1 MKLLL
6 NNVTGSD
13 SFEVAL
19 NALCKDASGLS
30 VAVSY
35 LQVSGW
41 RVLDAASAHINANN
55 IRLICTDQFCITQP
69 AALRQARDRGVQL
82 LNFNGGVTFHPKV
95 VIANDAVGSPIRAIV
110 GSANL
115 SSPAL
120 ISSVEAGLLIT
131 DTFIL
136 AELQKWFELLFSD
149 RARLITDD
157 ELEQMEE
164 RWKAVAATRVR
175 NTLTSYPRLQRRRTP
190 RVPPVATSVQIAE
203 ALEDILSTLQDPIV
217 LLNFDQAGNNIR
229 NLNNATTQLQ
239 MYANCGPVTSKAKN
253 ELNLLGFVKDGSL
266 TTVGSDA
273 AGAQSPESFA
283 LIWCRWLATS
293 RDSDLEAVNYRL
305 PGLKRALTR
314 FWTMDE
320 EVRLYFFG
328 NSRNPLPDVRPV
340 IQMIELL
347 CNGSELASEL
357 KLSEIRALAKFISS
371 SDDLPP
377 AVRDTIAF
385 YLSNKGS
392 RSWDSADRSI
402 VPNAWLL
409 ANTGKR

>member
-6 NNVTGSD
+6 NNVSGSD

-69 AALRQARDRGVQL
+69 AALRRARDRGVQL
-82 LNFNGGVTFHPKV
+82 LNFSGGVTFHPKV

-136 AELQKWFELLFSD
+136 AELQKWFELLFRE

-157 ELEQMEE
+157 ELERMEE

-175 NTLTSYPRLQRRRTP
+175 NTLTSNPRAP
-190 RVPPVATSVQIAE
+190 RKPKRKAQPTAAPVQVVE

-229 NLNNATTQLQ
+229 NLTKALAQLQ
-239 MYANCGPVTSKAKN
+239 IYSQSGTVSSKAQN
-253 ELNLLGFVKDGSL
+253 ELKLLGLVKDGSL
-266 TTVGSDA
+266 TTVGTNV
-273 AGAQSPESFA
+273 AGASSLKVFA
-283 LIWCRWLATS
+283 LKWCRWLATS
-293 RDSDLEAVNYRL
+293 SDSDLEEVNGRL
-305 PGLKRALTR
+305 LGLKRALTR

-320 EVRLYFFG
+320 DVQKYFFA
-328 NSRNPLPDVRPV
+328 NSEDPSPEERPV

-357 KLSEIRALAKFISS
+357 KLSEIRELANFISFREN
-371 SDDLPP
+371 LPP
-377 AVRDTIAF
+377 AVRETIDY
-385 YLSNKGS
+385 YLSNKGA
-392 RSWDSADRSI
+392 RSWKSPDRTI
-402 VPNAWLL
+402 VPTAWRL
-409 ANTGKR
+409 ALTGK